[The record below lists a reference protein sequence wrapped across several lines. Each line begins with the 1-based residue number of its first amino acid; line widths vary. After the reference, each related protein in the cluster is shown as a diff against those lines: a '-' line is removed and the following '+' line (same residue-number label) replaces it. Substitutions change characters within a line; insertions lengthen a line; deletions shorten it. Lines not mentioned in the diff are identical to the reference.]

1 MPSLTLSRTSF
12 PFLTRSGWRAPLEW
26 THGPLFNALLGSSV
40 LRVGERGVSWC
51 ATCDMT
57 TPGWGGP
64 AERVPCLP
72 TPDALCAARLPSLNA
87 SLVFFPS
94 AHARIPAD
102 MEAFARDHAA
112 PDTSTALGG
121 LWAAVQ
127 HSCDGSPSNRVL
139 VFEQREYAVSLCD
152 LVHGRLDFVLYPQLG
167 ELAWRRRDSED
178 FFYSLL
184 WTALVTVVVLFL
196 FTRVCENLSHIIRG
210 EGRKSD
216 WHTTLLLLIATV
228 CSFPAT
234 ARNDFAPEER
244 VLTVVLQVYAFF
256 YVFMLLSYSG
266 YARLVERRSGKV
278 APTDELPLLPKD
290 TFNTEPAPAKPA
302 PADSSVNTTG
312 ALIAV
317 LLLLTAHLQN
327 TYETPFLSIFVI
339 IFGARSF
346 LKFLNLTLQHSR
358 AASALFACFKL
369 AVLLA
374 DTFAFV
380 AVLELAVRTA
390 ARSSSQYASTAAGLE
405 LLSVLGGVFLYQ
417 VVASRPPAAQPA
429 QPAQSAP

>member
-1 MPSLTLSRTSF
+1 MPALTLSRTSF

-40 LRVGERGVSWC
+40 LRVGERGVAWC
-51 ATCDMT
+51 ATCEMPAT
-57 TPGWGGP
+57 EWAA

-72 TPDALCAARLPSLNA
+72 APDALCAAQISSLNA

-94 AHARIPAD
+94 AAVRVA
-102 MEAFARDHAA
+102 AA
-112 PDTSTALGG
+112 PLAAGAEASPLGALWTA
-121 LWAAVQ
+121 AQ
-127 HSCDGSPSNRVL
+127 HSCYGGVSMRDI
-139 VFEQREYAVSLCD
+139 VFDQREHAVSLCD

-244 VLTVVLQVYAFF
+244 VLTLVLQVYAFF
-256 YVFMLLSYSG
+256 YVAILLSYSV
-266 YARLVERRSGKV
+266 YARLGKRRSGKV
-278 APTDELPLLPKD
+278 APTDEQPLLPKD

-302 PADSSVNTTG
+302 PADRSVNTTG

-327 TYETPFLSIFVI
+327 TYETPFLSVFVI

-346 LKFLNLTLQHSR
+346 LKFLNFTLRHSR
-358 AASALFACFKL
+358 AASLGACCKL

-374 DTFAFV
+374 DTFAFL
-380 AVLELAVRTA
+380 AILELAVRTA
-390 ARSSSQYASTAAGLE
+390 ARSSSDFASTAAGLE
-405 LLSVLGGVFLYQ
+405 LVSVLGGAFLYQ
-417 VVASRPPAAQPA
+417 VVQSNPPAEHAEHG
-429 QPAQSAP
+429 

>member
-1 MPSLTLSRTSF
+1 
-12 PFLTRSGWRAPLEW
+12 
-26 THGPLFNALLGSSV
+26 
-40 LRVGERGVSWC
+40 
-51 ATCDMT
+51 
-57 TPGWGGP
+57 
-64 AERVPCLP
+64 VPCLP
-72 TPDALCAARLPSLNA
+72 APDALCAAQISSLNA
-87 SLVFFPS
+87 RLVFFPS
-94 AHARIPAD
+94 AAVRVA
-102 MEAFARDHAA
+102 AA
-112 PDTSTALGG
+112 PLAAGAEASPLGALWTA
-121 LWAAVQ
+121 AQ
-127 HSCDGSPSNRVL
+127 HSCYGGVSMRDI
-139 VFEQREYAVSLCD
+139 VFDQREHAVSLCD

-244 VLTVVLQVYAFF
+244 VLTLVLQVYAFF
-256 YVFMLLSYSG
+256 YVAILLSYSV
-266 YARLVERRSGKV
+266 YARLGKRRSGKV
-278 APTDELPLLPKD
+278 APTDEQPLLPKD

-302 PADSSVNTTG
+302 PADRSVNTTG

-327 TYETPFLSIFVI
+327 TYETPFLSVFVI

-346 LKFLNLTLQHSR
+346 LKFLNFTLRHSR
-358 AASALFACFKL
+358 AASLGACCKL

-374 DTFAFV
+374 DTFAFL
-380 AVLELAVRTA
+380 AILELAVRTA
-390 ARSSSQYASTAAGLE
+390 ARSSSDFASTAAGLE
-405 LLSVLGGVFLYQ
+405 LVSVLGGAFLYQ
-417 VVASRPPAAQPA
+417 VVQSNPPAEHAEHG
-429 QPAQSAP
+429 

>member
-1 MPSLTLSRTSF
+1 MPALTLSRTSF

-51 ATCDMT
+51 ATCEM
-57 TPGWGGP
+57 PNEGW
-64 AERVPCLP
+64 AADWDAAKRVPCLP
-72 TPDALCAARLPSLNA
+72 TPGALCAAQISSLNA

-94 AHARIPAD
+94 AAVRVA
-102 MEAFARDHAA
+102 AA
-112 PDTSTALGG
+112 PLAAAEASPLGALWTA
-121 LWAAVQ
+121 AQ
-127 HSCDGSPSNRVL
+127 HSCYGSASMRDI
-139 VFEQREYAVSLCD
+139 VFEQREHAVSLCD

-178 FFYSLL
+178 FFYSLF

-210 EGRKSD
+210 EARKSD
-216 WHTTLLLLIATV
+216 WHTTLLLLTATA

-234 ARNDFAPEER
+234 ARNDFAAEER
-244 VLTVVLQVYAFF
+244 VLTLVLQVYAIF
-256 YVFMLLSYSG
+256 YIVMLLCHAAYARFTQREPG
-266 YARLVERRSGKV
+266 YAPLSGG
-278 APTDELPLLPKD
+278 A
-290 TFNTEPAPAKPA
+290 EPRA
-302 PADSSVNTTG
+302 PADRSVNTTG

-327 TYETPFLSIFVI
+327 TYETPFLSVFVI

-346 LKFLNLTLQHSR
+346 LKFLNFTLRHSR
-358 AASALFACFKL
+358 AASLNACYKL

-374 DTFAFV
+374 DTFAFL
-380 AVLELAVRTA
+380 AIIELAVRTA
-390 ARSSSQYASTAAGLE
+390 ARSSSEFASTAAGLE
-405 LLSVLGGVFLYQ
+405 LVSVLGGAFLYQ
-417 VVASRPPAAQPA
+417 VVQSNQSKQPA
-429 QPAQSAP
+429 HG

>member
-1 MPSLTLSRTSF
+1 MPALTLSRTSF
-12 PFLTRSGWRAPLEW
+12 PFLTRSGWAAPLEW

-51 ATCDMT
+51 ATCEMST
-57 TPGWGGP
+57 TGWGAA

-72 TPDALCAARLPSLNA
+72 TPDALCAAQIPSLNA

-94 AHARIPAD
+94 AHVRIPAD
-102 MEAFARDHAA
+102 MVEFARGHAA
-112 PDTSTALGG
+112 PDTGTTLGG

-127 HSCDGSPSNRVL
+127 HSCDGSQSNRVL
-139 VFEQREYAVSLCD
+139 VFDQREYAVSLCD

-244 VLTVVLQVYAFF
+244 VLTLVLQVYAFF
-256 YVFMLLSYSG
+256 YIFMLLCDCG
-266 YARLVERRSGKV
+266 YAKLGLRRSESKQSEYSPLPV
-278 APTDELPLLPKD
+278 A
-290 TFNTEPAPAKPA
+290 EPAQPAHECAPA
-302 PADSSVNTTG
+302 PADRSVNTTG

-339 IFGARSF
+339 IFGAHNF
-346 LKFLNLTLQHSR
+346 LKFLNLTLHHSR

-369 AVLLA
+369 AVLLT

-390 ARSSSQYASTAAGLE
+390 ARSSSEYASTAAGLE
-405 LLSVLGGVFLYQ
+405 LLSALGGVFLYQ
-417 VVASRPPAAQPA
+417 VVASRPP
-429 QPAQSAP
+429 